1 MAQDHQAFMRVALE
15 VAEETG
21 AEGNDAIGSILVRG
35 QTVVA
40 RGGNLTSANKDP
52 TAHAET
58 VALRAAGAA
67 LGGTDLSSCTL
78 YTTFE
83 PCPMCA
89 GAIMVSG
96 VPLVVIGARPDPS
109 VRRFG
114 PYTLESFLEWSGWN
128 DRISVVGGVLPE
140 ECLEMR
146 LKWQS
151 QR

>member
-21 AEGNDAIGSILVRG
+21 VAGNDAIGSILVRG
-35 QTVVA
+35 HTVVA
-40 RGGNLTSANKDP
+40 RGGNLTNTTKDP

-58 VALRAAGAA
+58 VALRAAGEA
-67 LGGTDLSSCTL
+67 LADTDLSRCTL

-114 PYTLESFLEWSGWN
+114 PYTLEAFLEWSGWN
-128 DRISVVGGVLPE
+128 DRIEVVGGVLPE
-140 ECLEMR
+140 DCLEMR